1 MSAAA
6 INDRRMRAIEAGHDA
21 AVKYLIGE
29 QPVRGIETAVQVA
42 TQVKITED
50 IIDAARRAALTTP
63 VTSSSLHSALAAG
76 FAAAGFEVVE

>member
-29 QPVRGIETAVQVA
+29 QPVRGIETAVEIA
-42 TQVKITED
+42 TQVKITGD
-50 IIDAARRAALTTP
+50 IIDAALGAAPLNAFGSYGRAMLI
-63 VTSSSLHSALAAG
+63 AG